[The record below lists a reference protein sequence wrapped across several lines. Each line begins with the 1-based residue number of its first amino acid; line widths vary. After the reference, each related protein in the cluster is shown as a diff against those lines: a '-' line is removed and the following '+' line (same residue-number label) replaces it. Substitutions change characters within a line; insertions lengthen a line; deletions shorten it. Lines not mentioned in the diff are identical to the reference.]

1 MRNVSY
7 ENIEKFKGMN
17 DFLSTSERVAMDDTD
32 RRILD
37 FIIKNQCGS
46 YYSCTIETLLDIYHT
61 GLLMGHIKSALKD
74 RDNDETL
81 DSEIDVQAIIDRV
94 KSSKESDG
102 SDIYVDIADMLKDS
116 LDLAFTKGY
125 IKAIDTMNDNDEE

>member
-1 MRNVSY
+1 
-7 ENIEKFKGMN
+7 
-17 DFLSTSERVAMDDTD
+17 
-32 RRILD
+32 
-37 FIIKNQCGS
+37 
-46 YYSCTIETLLDIYHT
+46 
-61 GLLMGHIKSALKD
+61 MGHIKSALKD